1 MFVELSAASGLLYL
15 YNRFFLNNNYYKYK
29 RLVKDLALNNASFSN
44 SNNISIKFVH
54 FQDSDYTKKLIV
66 NINKVLGFE
75 ELQKKKDYL
84 VSYFECKDI
93 IFTKLENTNI
103 QLDLIYSNKP
113 IGNYSCVE
121 QKDCEVLV
129 GFDAENNPV
138 LVNMNDFPHMVI
150 GGQTGTG
157 KSRFLMQLLTNMIN
171 KCKDIELYLFQIRKS
186 DLILFKNCKQTKA
199 IVRTLEDARD
209 TLKYLNDIAIK
220 RDNTIERLIHK
231 NILNIEDYN
240 RYSKFN
246 KMKYIYLVLDEF
258 SFFNVDGAD
267 DKYTKILKREI
278 LAYIKHLAVAARSS
292 GIFIITSLQK
302 PTNNSLPSDIKSQF
316 ATRVSFRMG
325 DDAESIVVLGNANAT
340 KLKGRE
346 CIVRTNKEQICK
358 VSNIDMKI
366 INDFIKNSIEINKKY
381 IDIKNHINKD
391 TNTNT
396 QKCNNDGII
405 NEDVLKDAFE

>member
-1 MFVELSAASGLLYL
+1 MFVELSVAGGVVYL
-15 YNRFFLNNNYYKYK
+15 YNRFILNSNYYKYK

-44 SNNISIKFVH
+44 SNNSSIRFIDFK
-54 FQDSDYTKKLIV
+54 DSDYTKRLIV

-103 QLDLIYSNKP
+103 QLDLIYSKKP
-113 IGNYSCVE
+113 IGDYTCVE
-121 QKDCEVLV
+121 QKDYEVLV
-129 GFDAENNPV
+129 GFDSDNNPV
-138 LVNMNDFPHMVI
+138 LVNMNDFPHVVI

-157 KSRFLMQLLTNMIN
+157 KSRFLMQLLTNMVN

-186 DLILFKNCKQTKA
+186 DLIIFKNCKQTKTIA
-199 IVRTLEDARD
+199 RNLEDARD

-220 RDNTIERLIHK
+220 RDTTIERLLHK
-231 NILNIEDYN
+231 NVLNISDYN

-258 SFFNVDGAD
+258 SFFNIDGAD
-267 DKYTKILKREI
+267 DKYTKTLKREI
-278 LAYIKHLAVAARSS
+278 LAYIKHLAVASRSA

-302 PTNNSLPSDIKSQF
+302 PTNNSLPSDIKSQL
-316 ATRVSFRMG
+316 ATRISFRMG

-340 KLKGRE
+340 KLESRE
-346 CIVRTNKEQICK
+346 CIVKTNKEQICK

-366 INDFIKNSIEINKKY
+366 INDSIKNSIEINKKY
-381 IDIKNHINKD
+381 IDIKSYINK
-391 TNTNT
+391 NTNT
-396 QKCNNDGII
+396 KKCNTDGII
-405 NEDVLKDAFE
+405 TEDVLKDAFK